1 MNGKNNQYDVIIAG
15 AGPAGATL
23 GYELARRGIG
33 VLILEKSTLPRYKP
47 CGGGITVRARDLLDF
62 EIDPVTDCTICDIH
76 ASLKFR
82 IKGKRKSDKPLIYT
96 VMRDGFDHF
105 LVQKAR
111 EAGAVVLDGNPVD
124 SIELSREH
132 VTVYTVNGQF
142 AGQVLAG
149 ADGVRSIVARHTA
162 LNQHIAPYAVGIEG
176 EVIVP
181 EKVRASWDS
190 TIRLDL
196 GNVAG
201 GYGWVFPKKDHL
213 SIGVCGPIKEAKN
226 LKPYYRRFID
236 SLKLGKYEEIRR
248 EAHSISMRRGRSPL
262 QQDRV
267 MLLGDAAGL
276 CDPLTGE
283 GIYYAIKSARIA
295 APVIAD
301 YLQGN
306 TPDLAGYQ
314 QEIDKEV
321 APELDIAAKAAKI
334 LTVAPTLG
342 MNLVIR
348 EKRVWD
354 AACCVLRGEKSYL
367 DLKRDVQ
374 RFPAFNTAL
383 KIFRRLN
390 AGK

>member
-1 MNGKNNQYDVIIAG
+1 MNGKNAHYDVIIAG

-33 VLILEKSTLPRYKP
+33 VLILEKGTLPRYKP
-47 CGGGITVRARDLLDF
+47 CGGGITARARQLMDFDLA
-62 EIDPVTDCTICDIH
+62 PVTECTVFDIQ
-76 ASLKFR
+76 ASLKYR
-82 IKGKRKSDKPLIYT
+82 IRGKRKSGRPLIYT
-96 VMRDGFDHF
+96 VMRDLFDHF
-105 LVQKAR
+105 LIQKAQQ
-111 EAGAVVLDGNPVD
+111 AGAVVFDGHPVD
-124 SIELSREH
+124 AIDMLPGYINVRARDC
-132 VTVYTVNGQF
+132 VFT
-142 AGQVLAG
+142 GQVVAG
-149 ADGVRSIVARHTA
+149 ADGVRSVVARHTA
-162 LNQHIAPYAVGIEG
+162 LNQHIAPYAIGIEG

-213 SIGVCGPIKEAKN
+213 SIGVCGPVSQAGN

-236 SLKLGKYEEIRR
+236 SLKLGTYEETRR
-248 EAHSISMRRGRSPL
+248 QAHSISMRRGRSPL

-295 APVIAD
+295 APVIAE

-306 TPDLAGYQ
+306 TPDLTGYQ
-314 QEIDKEV
+314 LEIDKEIT
-321 APELDIAAKAAKI
+321 PELEIAAKAAKI

-354 AACCVLRGEKSYL
+354 AACSVLRGEKSYL
-367 DLKRDVQ
+367 ELKRDVQ